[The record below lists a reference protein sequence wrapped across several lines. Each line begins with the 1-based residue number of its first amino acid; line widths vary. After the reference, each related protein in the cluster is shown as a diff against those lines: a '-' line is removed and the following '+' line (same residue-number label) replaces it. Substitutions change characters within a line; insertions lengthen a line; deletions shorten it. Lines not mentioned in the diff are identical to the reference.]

1 MVITKTPFRIS
12 FFGGGTDYPAWFSQ
26 EGGAVLSATIDKYCH
41 LSIRFLPPFF
51 ENRHRF
57 VWSKIELVDSL
68 SSVQHPA
75 LRQIL
80 PALGFDD
87 SRGLEIHHQGDLP
100 ARSGIGSSSSFVV
113 GLIKAGLAL
122 QGRHISKKAL
132 AEKAIWLEQTIM
144 GENVGCQDQIAA
156 AYGGLNYIEFKRDG
170 AFFVEPLPLS
180 PGRKTELQNSLL
192 LIYTG
197 MDRVASEVAGDVIRG
212 VQKNKEV
219 LRRLR
224 KNVDE
229 GIKILTGDSDLSAFG
244 RLLDKSWV
252 DKVKLSSKVCTPLIK
267 EIYNQGMASGALG
280 GKLLGA
286 GSAGFMMFFVPH
298 QRQTSF
304 LRKMK
309 RFLVVPFKFD
319 NSGAS
324 IQEIDASS

>member
-1 MVITKTPFRIS
+1 MVITKTPFRVS
-12 FFGGGTDYPAWFSQ
+12 FFGGGTDYPAWFSR
-26 EGGAVLSATIDKYCH
+26 EGGAVLSTTIDKYCH

-80 PALGFDD
+80 PAIGFDD
-87 SRGLEIHHQGDLP
+87 TRGLEIHHQGDLP

-113 GLIKAGLAL
+113 GLVKAGLAL
-122 QGRHISKKAL
+122 QGKHISKKAL
-132 AEKAIWLEQTIM
+132 AEKAIWLEQKIM

-156 AYGGLNYIEFKRDG
+156 AYGGLNYIEFKKDG
-170 AFFVEPLPLS
+170 AFAVEPLLLS
-180 PGRKTELQNSLL
+180 PNRKTELQNSLL

-197 MDRVASEVAGDVIRG
+197 LDRVASEVAGDVIRG
-212 VQKNKEV
+212 VQKNREV

-224 KNVDE
+224 KNVDQA
-229 GIKILTGDSDLSAFG
+229 IKILTGDKDLGAFG
-244 RLLDKSWV
+244 ELLHHSWV
-252 DKVKLSSKVCTPLIK
+252 DKARLSSKVSNPHIQG
-267 EIYNQGMASGALG
+267 IYNQGRAAGALG

-286 GSAGFMMFFVPH
+286 GSAGFMMFFVPP
-298 QRQTSF
+298 QRQASF
-304 LRKMK
+304 LIKMK
-309 RFLVVPFKFD
+309 KFLRVPFEFD
-319 NSGAS
+319 HSGAC